1 MNPFYGQ
8 TSELNKIC
16 QFIVETAKSVSPSFL
31 LTEART
37 SGGDREAFVD
47 DGPVAA
53 HGQKEL
59 NGEELKNKWFH
70 SFQFYMYH

>member
-1 MNPFYGQ
+1 MSKLNPFYGQ
-8 TSELNKIC
+8 TCELNKIC
-16 QFIVETAKSVSPSFL
+16 QVIVETAKSVSPSFL

-37 SGGDREAFVD
+37 SGGDREAFVE

-70 SFQFYMYH
+70 SFKF